1 MARLDVTVRTAR
13 DSAAIFAMLADNA
26 GPEVAAR
33 YRREIEALYDRLV
46 MFPRSGGPRPS
57 FDRYARVGIVSPFVV
72 IYDYRSDVV
81 TVLRVLDGR
90 RNITRRLV
98 RQ

>member
-1 MARLDVTVRTAR
+1 
-13 DSAAIFAMLADNA
+13 
-26 GPEVAAR
+26 
-33 YRREIEALYDRLV
+33 
-46 MFPRSGGPRPS
+46 MFPRRGGPRPS
-57 FDRYARVGIVSPFVV
+57 FGRYARVGVVSPFVV